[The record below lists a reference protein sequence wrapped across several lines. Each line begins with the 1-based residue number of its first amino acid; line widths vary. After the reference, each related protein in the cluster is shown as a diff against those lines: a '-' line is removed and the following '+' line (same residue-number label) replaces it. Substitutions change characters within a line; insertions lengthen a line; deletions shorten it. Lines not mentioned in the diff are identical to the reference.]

1 MIGDVILLHNE
12 LISIGLSIS
21 GCSSDG
27 TVHISQRPTCPE
39 GEELTWVDPTDTLV
53 ALVLAAHE
61 KALSSDEC
69 LALEA
74 ELTPEQWLAY
84 TDARKAPIRAL
95 RNARYKEETD
105 PMLLSAL
112 ESAMKTATAS
122 NGEIIVALPEASANE
137 WLAAKNTVRESLP
150 YRE

>member
-1 MIGDVILLHNE
+1 MINTQLLYSE
-12 LISIGLSIS
+12 FRSVGLSII
-21 GCSSDG
+21 GCDSEGNTQIAS
-27 TVHISQRPTCPE
+27 RPTCPE
-39 GEELTWVDPTDTLV
+39 GQELTWTDPTDTLV

-84 TDARKAPIRAL
+84 QDARKAPIRSQ

-112 ESAMKTATAS
+112 ESAMKIATAS
-122 NGEIIVALPEASANE
+122 NGEIIVALPEASAKE
-137 WLAAKNTVRESLP
+137 WLAAKDAVRNELP
-150 YRE
+150 YSE